1 MKHKL
6 KPDTYALARE
16 CVEDGVAYGYRRAH
30 KHTDTPT
37 PEAIHAAIVEAIMLE
52 LSGRFRWD

>member
-1 MKHKL
+1 MKPKL
-6 KPDTYALARE
+6 KPDAYALARE
-16 CVEDGVAYGYRRAH
+16 CVENGVAHGWRRAH

-37 PEAIHAAIVEAIMLE
+37 PEAIHSAIEEAIMLE